1 MSSMQTESNTNSL
14 VDFGSPSGGGVI
26 GNSSGDLLGFYGT
39 APVAQI
45 TTYTALTDSSGGT
58 AAAGTGI
65 QALTSTYNSALIV
78 NGISTC
84 AAAINGI
91 LANLRTLGIFK

>member
-1 MSSMQTESNTNSL
+1 MQTETNTNSL
-14 VDFGSPSGGGVI
+14 VMEGAPSGGTLV
-26 GNSSGDLLGFYGT
+26 GNSATDLIGFYGT

-45 TTYTALTDSSGGT
+45 TTATTITDSSGGT
-58 AAAGTGI
+58 SAAGTGI

-78 NGISTC
+78 NGISTL
-84 AAAINGI
+84 AATVNGI

>member
-1 MSSMQTESNTNSL
+1 MGLQTETNTNSL
-14 VDFGSPSGGGVI
+14 VSDGAASGGYVVGQTAT
-26 GNSSGDLLGFYGT
+26 SLLGFYGK

-65 QALTSTYNSALIV
+65 QALTSSYNSGLIV

-84 AAAINGI
+84 AAAINKVMSD
-91 LANLRTLGIFK
+91 LRTLGILK

>member
-1 MSSMQTESNTNSL
+1 MQNETNTNSL
-14 VDFGSPSGGGVI
+14 YADGASSGGYVVGQTAA
-26 GNSSGDLLGFYGT
+26 DLIGFYGT

-65 QALTSTYNSALIV
+65 QALTSTYNSGLIV

-84 AAAINGI
+84 AAAINGV

>member
-1 MSSMQTESNTNSL
+1 MQNETNTNSL
-14 VDFGSPSGGGVI
+14 YADGASSGGYVVGQTAA
-26 GNSSGDLLGFYGT
+26 DLIGFYGT

-45 TTYTALTDSSGGT
+45 TTATAITDTSGGT
-58 AAAGTGI
+58 PASGTGI
-65 QALTSTYNSALIV
+65 QALSGSYNSGLIV

-84 AAAINGI
+84 AGAINGI

>member
-1 MSSMQTESNTNSL
+1 MQTETNTNSL
-14 VDFGSPSGGGVI
+14 YADGVPSGGYIVGQ
-26 GNSSGDLLGFYGT
+26 SASDLIGFYGT

-65 QALTSTYNSALIV
+65 QALTSSYNSGLIV

-91 LANLRTLGIFK
+91 LSNLRTLGIFK

>member
-1 MSSMQTESNTNSL
+1 MSLQNETNTNSL
-14 VDFGSPSGGGVI
+14 VADGASSGGYVVGQ
-26 GNSSGDLLGFYGT
+26 SATDLLGFYGT

-45 TTYTALTDSSGGT
+45 TTATAITDTSGGT
-58 AAAGTGI
+58 SAAGTGI

-84 AAAINGI
+84 AATINGI

>member
-1 MSSMQTESNTNSL
+1 MQTDTNSNSL
-14 VDFGSPSGGGVI
+14 YADGVSSGGYVVGQ
-26 GNSSGDLLGFYGT
+26 SSTDLIGFYGT

-45 TTYTALTDSSGGT
+45 TTATAITDSSGGT
-58 AAAGTGI
+58 SASGTGI

-84 AAAINGI
+84 AATINGI

>member
-1 MSSMQTESNTNSL
+1 MAMQTDTNTNSL
-14 VDFGSPSGGGVI
+14 VGDSASSGGIVYGQ
-26 GNSSGDLLGFYGT
+26 SATDLIGFYGT

-65 QALTSTYNSALIV
+65 QALTSTYNSALVV

>member
-1 MSSMQTESNTNSL
+1 MGLQTDTNTNS
-14 VDFGSPSGGGVI
+14 VTQHGDPSGGLVV
-26 GNSSGDLLGFYGT
+26 GNTSGALLGFYGK
-39 APVAQI
+39 APAARPVGF
-45 TTYTALTDSSGGT
+45 TALTDSSGGT

-84 AAAINGI
+84 AAAINLI
-91 LANLRTLGIFK
+91 MSNLRAVGIIS

>member
-1 MSSMQTESNTNSL
+1 MAMQTETNTNSL
-14 VDFGSPSGGGVI
+14 VSNGAPSGGYVVGQTSTSLV
-26 GNSSGDLLGFYGT
+26 GFYGT
-39 APVAQI
+39 APLAQI

-65 QALTSTYNSALIV
+65 QALTSTYNSGLIV

-84 AAAINGI
+84 AGAINGI